1 MPPFDG
7 TTSPAVT
14 VQFFKSGTWTTVTT
28 TDLIQ
33 INLRRGRTRQNE
45 RDQTGLS
52 VIVFNN
58 TSGIYDPD
66 NTSVSS
72 PWVVSGAS
80 ILRDGLQMR
89 IVATIGGTPYY
100 LYYGFLE
107 ETKVDQ
113 GEAPAVTMTFVDGIA
128 YIADAQAP
136 ALAAAANAET
146 AATRVGRMLDIVGW
160 PSGAARSLTGTVG
173 MLATVQNRSCMSMI
187 FQAVDAIAGR
197 FYISRNNVATL
208 VPLADKF
215 SRPTQLLFT
224 DTGASNTVGY
234 MQLFTNPGT
243 YFVVNQAVIN
253 RTNTTKQYTSRFN
266 PSVSAYGIARNVI
279 DAPVATDTNAQNL
292 ALYESRKLADPDT
305 YVERIDFNALT
316 VGNNG
321 ALYPDFL
328 STELGDQ
335 ISVVRTTYDGRTNE
349 YNLVVEGMAFEISQ
363 NNWMAYYTTSDI
375 NPYSITIQGVADA
388 IMSTNH

>member
-1 MPPFDG
+1 MSAFDG
-7 TTSPAVT
+7 VTTPAVT
-14 VQFFKSGTWTTVTT
+14 VQFFKSSTWTTVTT
-28 TDLIQ
+28 TDLIK
-33 INLRRGRTRQNE
+33 INVRRGRTRQNE

-58 TSGIYDPD
+58 TSGYYDPD
-66 NTSVSS
+66 NTSASS

-113 GEAPAVTMTFVDGIA
+113 GETPAVTMTFVDGIA

-136 ALAAAANAET
+136 ALATAANAES

-160 PSGAARSLTGTVG
+160 PSGGSRSLTGSVN
-173 MLATVQNRSCMSMI
+173 MLATVQNRSCISMI

-197 FYISRNNVATL
+197 FYISRTNVATL

-234 MQLFTNPGT
+234 MQLYTNPGT
-243 YFVVNQAVIN
+243 YYVVNQAVID
-253 RTNTTKQYTSRFN
+253 RTNTTKQYTSKYN
-266 PSVSAYGIARNVI
+266 PSISAYGIAKSNI
-279 DAPVATDTNAQNL
+279 DAPVATDSNAQNL
-292 ALYESRKLADPDT
+292 ALYESRKNATPDT

-316 VGNNG
+316 VGDNG

-328 STELGDQ
+328 STELSDQ
-335 ISVVRTTYDGRTNE
+335 ISVVRTTYDGRTNQ

-363 NNWMAYYTTSDI
+363 NNWMAYYTTSAI
-375 NPYSITIQGVADA
+375 NPYSITI
-388 IMSTNH
+388 

>member
-1 MPPFDG
+1 MPAFDG
-7 TTSPAVT
+7 VNTPAVT
-14 VQFFKSGTWTTVTT
+14 VQFLKSGTWTTVTT
-28 TDLIQ
+28 TDLIN
-33 INLRRGRTRQNE
+33 INVRRGRVRQNE

-52 VIVFNN
+52 VIIFNN
-58 TSGIYDPD
+58 TSGYYDPD
-66 NTSVSS
+66 NTSSSS

-113 GEAPAVTMTFVDGIA
+113 GETPAVTMTFVDGIA
-128 YIADAQAP
+128 YIGDAQAP
-136 ALAAAANAET
+136 ALATAANAES
-146 AATRVGRMLDIVGW
+146 AAARVGRMLDIVGW
-160 PSGAARSLTGTVG
+160 PGGASRSLTGSVN
-173 MLATVQNRSCMSMI
+173 MLATVQNRSCMQMI

-197 FYISRNNVATL
+197 FYISRTNVATL

-224 DTGASNTVGY
+224 DTGATNTVGY
-234 MQLFTNPGT
+234 MQLYTNPGT
-243 YFVVNQAVIN
+243 YFVVNQAVVD
-253 RTNTTKQYTSRFN
+253 RTNTTKQYTSRYN
-266 PSVSAYGIARNVI
+266 PSVSAYGVAKNVI
-279 DAPVATDTNAQNL
+279 DAPVATDSNAQNL
-292 ALYESRKLADPDT
+292 ALYESRKNATPDT

-316 VGNNG
+316 VGTYG

-335 ISVVRTTYDGRTNE
+335 ISVVRTTYDGRTNQ

-363 NNWMAYYTTSDI
+363 NNWMAYYTTSAI
-375 NPYSITIQGVADA
+375 NPYSITI
-388 IMSTNH
+388 